1 MIWTD
6 YTPITLMIASMVNGE
21 KINGV
26 NYKSCFEKICI
37 PDAYK
42 ANQMPAVTN
51 FTVYM
56 NIEIPANG
64 NSRNEEGLEKIDV
77 HKMMLT
83 YTPRIIMAWQD
94 PRLLVD
100 SNETSF
106 LLSSYHLQKI
116 WIPRITVIGRSQL
129 TTGFMDYG
137 KTGILTHTFSASG
150 ISSRNI

>member
-1 MIWTD
+1 M
-6 YTPITLMIASMVNGE
+6 PTLDKDQIQ
-21 KINGV
+21 
-26 NYKSCFEKICI
+26 ICI
-37 PDAYK
+37 PDFYK

-137 KTGILTHTFSASG
+137 KTGILIPTFSASG
-150 ISSRNI
+150 ISSHNILMNK

>member
-1 MIWTD
+1 
-6 YTPITLMIASMVNGE
+6 
-21 KINGV
+21 
-26 NYKSCFEKICI
+26 
-37 PDAYK
+37 
-42 ANQMPAVTN
+42 
-51 FTVYM
+51 M

-137 KTGILTHTFSASG
+137 KTGILIATNSTSG
-150 ISSRNI
+150 ISNRNI